1 MRKWF
6 YYAGIIVLLLQASAG
21 YAQIPG
27 ARQQPQWAM
36 PFFFE
41 DANGEK
47 DTVWIGYD
55 TKAMKLAN
63 GPDSNYEYFNNKDSG
78 KFQAALW
85 TSYNYPLGS
94 FDDSTK
100 KVEVTSDIT
109 NQIEI
114 GFLNGKMP
122 VTMKWVDSL
131 LNSDSLPFPDIS
143 PRPRARVNMIC
154 SNGEPGYL
162 YCHLGSLYY
171 AFLLTNYYH
180 PQWSYPHVY
189 ADSFVFDGSGNIS
202 AEQAISVDIQIVP
215 HNDPI
220 PVGIEDPEL
229 MGSSIKL
236 NPNPVQQTLYVQGI
250 PKSGWLIL
258 TDVQGRIAMRQFLP
272 AGDATVNMQSLVQ
285 GFYVFTMQDA
295 TGIIYHRDKVMVG
308 R

>member
-6 YYAGIIVLLLQASAG
+6 YYAGIIVLLLQATAA
-21 YAQIPG
+21 YPQIPG

-55 TKAMKLAN
+55 PEAKPIQSEYDSLYEFFRIK
-63 GPDSNYEYFNNKDSG
+63 DSNA
-78 KFQAALW
+78 FQANFFSTAP
-85 TSYNYPLGS
+85 YPFGS
-94 FDDSTK
+94 GEDSVK
-100 KVEVTSDIT
+100 KVEVLSDLT
-109 NQIEI
+109 NQIQI

-131 LNSDSLPFPDIS
+131 LYSDSLPFPDIS

-220 PVGIEDPEL
+220 PVGIEDHEL
-229 MGSSIKL
+229 MDAPIKI
-236 NPNPVQQTLYVQGI
+236 NPNPANHFINVTTKIAKPFNLYLIGGDGRLIKAYLNISSSIYGI
-250 PKSGWLIL
+250 DLGDQPSGIYIIRVESESLI
-258 TDVQGRIAMRQFLP
+258 AHEKF
-272 AGDATVNMQSLVQ
+272 
-285 GFYVFTMQDA
+285 
-295 TGIIYHRDKVMVG
+295 IIK
-308 R
+308 